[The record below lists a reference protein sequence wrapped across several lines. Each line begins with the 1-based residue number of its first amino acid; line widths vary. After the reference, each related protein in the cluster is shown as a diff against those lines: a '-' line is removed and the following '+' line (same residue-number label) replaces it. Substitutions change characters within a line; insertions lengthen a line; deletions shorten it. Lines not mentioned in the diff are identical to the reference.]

1 MARKAGPPPIVTLS
15 PKLRAA
21 FWLFAL
27 VGLGASAS
35 SAWVHFQLLRSPGYT
50 SFCDINTTWNC
61 ANAYQSAYGYLFGVP
76 VAIFGVLWFVAV
88 VGLLLAE
95 RGGPPPVRE
104 SVPGYILAM
113 SVVGLAFVLH
123 LGYGAFFVIRTLCL
137 LCLITYVAV
146 AGLFVGSA
154 MATPFPM
161 TTLPA
166 RALRDLRALTAPA
179 ALAFVLV
186 FLASAA
192 SAVAFFPKGSASV
205 AAVAAG
211 TAAGPPAD
219 PNPAASLPQDQLSEV
234 ERWFDSQPRS
244 IVPVDGQGAA
254 VVIVKFNDHQC
265 PPCGSTHQAYKP
277 ILARYEAEQ
286 PGRVKFVNKDYPID
300 PACNAGTP
308 GGTHRSA
315 CAAAVA
321 ARLADEK
328 GRRERMDDWL
338 FANQATLTPA
348 GIKQALAEIAGR
360 TDFDER
366 YPAVVEQV
374 KADIAL
380 GGLLKVGATPTFFI
394 NGVKVEGGLQ
404 PQFFD
409 ALIAY
414 ELRKSPV
421 TK

>member
-1 MARKAGPPPIVTLS
+1 MAKKAGPPPVVPLS
-15 PKLRAA
+15 PRLRIA
-21 FWLFAL
+21 FWVFAL
-27 VGLGASAS
+27 LGLGASAS

-50 SFCDINTTWNC
+50 SFCDISTTWNC
-61 ANAYQSAYGYLFGVP
+61 ANAYQSAYGYLLGVP
-76 VAIFGVLWFVAV
+76 VAVFGVLWFVAV

-95 RGGPPPVRE
+95 RNGSPHVRE
-104 SVPGYILAM
+104 SVPGYILAL

-137 LCLITYVAV
+137 LCLVTYVAV
-146 AGLFVGSA
+146 IGLFVGSA

-161 TTLPA
+161 ATLPS
-166 RALRDLRALTAPA
+166 RALRDARALGTPA
-179 ALAFVLV
+179 ALAFLFVLV
-186 FLASAA
+186 VGAA
-192 SAVAFFPKGSASV
+192 TAVAWFPKGSASV
-205 AAVAAG
+205 AELAAG
-211 TAAGPPAD
+211 VASGPRTD
-219 PNPAASLPQDQLSEV
+219 PNPAATLPQDQRAEV

-244 IVPVDGQGAA
+244 IVPVDGQGAS

-265 PPCGSTHQAYKP
+265 PPCGSTHHAYKP
-277 ILARYEAEQ
+277 ILARYEAEH

-308 GGTHRSA
+308 GGTHRGA

-328 GRRERMDDWL
+328 GQRERMDDWL

-360 TDFDER
+360 SDFDER
-366 YPAVVEQV
+366 YPVVVEQV

-380 GGLLKVGATPTFFI
+380 GGLLRVGATPTFFI
-394 NGVKVEGGLQ
+394 NGVKIEGGLQ
-404 PQFFD
+404 PPFFD
-409 ALIAY
+409 AIIGY
-414 ELRKSPV
+414 ELRKAGA
-421 TK
+421 TR